1 MVSSD
6 FRVTPQ
12 ILARRT
18 TSNMQSTL
26 ASLQKIQEQVSS
38 NKRITKPSDD
48 PVGMVSSMRLRSEV
62 DRNTQITRNIDDA
75 SSWLAT
81 ADNVLTSVV
90 EQVTRA
96 RDLALS
102 AQNGVLTSTERN
114 ALASEIDN
122 IRTGIIGLGNTKFSG
137 RAIFAGTANSAAYDA
152 SGNFLGNAEAVHRT
166 IAPGVRVQVN
176 LTGDDVFG
184 PAGTDLFANLA
195 DLANQVR
202 SGTSNAIDTAVDTLD
217 TRTTTVKSRLA
228 DIGARTNRVDAMRDR
243 NSADSIS
250 LRSNLSAVEDIDLPK
265 ALMEMQMQQVAYQ
278 AALQTTAKV
287 IQPSLVEFLR

>member
-18 TSNMQSTL
+18 TSNMQATL

-75 SSWLAT
+75 GSWLAT

-96 RDLALS
+96 RDLGLS
-102 AQNGVLTSTERN
+102 AQNGVLTATERN
-114 ALASEIDN
+114 ALASEIEN

-137 RAIFAGTANSAAYDA
+137 RAIFAGSANNAAYDA
-152 SGNFLGNAEAVHRT
+152 SGNFIGNSDAVQRT
-166 IAPGVRVQVN
+166 IAPGVKVQVN

-184 PAGTDLFANLA
+184 PAGADLLTNLA
-195 DLANQVR
+195 DLASQVR
-202 SGTSNAIDTAVDTLD
+202 SGSSNSIDTAIDTLD

-265 ALMEMQMQQVAYQ
+265 ALMDMQMQQVAYQ